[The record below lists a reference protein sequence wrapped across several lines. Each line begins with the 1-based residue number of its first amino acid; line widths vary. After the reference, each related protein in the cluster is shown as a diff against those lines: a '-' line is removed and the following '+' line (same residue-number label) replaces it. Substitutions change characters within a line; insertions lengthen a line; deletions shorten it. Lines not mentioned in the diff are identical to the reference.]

1 MRPSTKAVGIGVTNK
16 QLVIDAVSRL
26 PDAASIEA
34 IREEIEI
41 LAAIRRGEEAADA
54 GKVTSSEEV
63 KKLVAEWTSK

>member
-1 MRPSTKAVGIGVTNK
+1 MTDK

-26 PDAASIEA
+26 PDAASIDS

-41 LAAIRRGEEAADA
+41 LAAIRRGEEAADS
-54 GKVTSSEEV
+54 GRVTSHDGV